1 MRLRCHASLYKTLSF
16 AGIHLLIAVLTGYAL
31 TGSFVLAG
39 LLSLIEPVVNT
50 AAHYGLERRWRGR
63 SSLGKSLA
71 FGATHLVVAVAVGFA
86 LTGSFVLA
94 GLFAFIEP
102 AVNTVAHYVFERWW
116 AARAPVSEAEEQA
129 A

>member
-1 MRLRCHASLYKTLSF
+1 MRLRSHASLHKTLSF

-39 LLSLIEPVVNT
+39 LLSLVEPVVNT
-50 AAHYGLERRWRGR
+50 AAHYGLERRWRSS

-71 FGATHLVVAVAVGFA
+71 FGATHLVVAVAVGFT

-102 AVNTVAHYVFERWW
+102 AVNTVAHYLFERWW
-116 AARAPVSEAEEQA
+116 AAQPPMIEANEQA